1 MRKGS
6 ERKQGTMPVGQDRTQ
21 HRRTH
26 GTAGGAAPDPCM
38 ARGDNHGWTGRAI
51 IGALGAFLLC
61 AGLLP
66 GGGMPAVAQ
75 ATDGD
80 PLVQRGIPAEATA
93 ENAVVARDRALAS
106 GQRIAYERMA
116 TLLGLPRNLP
126 DAQIEAMVAS
136 LVIESERI
144 TPRGYSARITVNFHP
159 PGGGR
164 VTPQVPAPGR
174 PGGPTV
180 ATLDAVATYRSL
192 GEYIEIRRRL
202 DASAAVA
209 RVELVTVAGDQA
221 RFRLGLRSAPP
232 EAAAELDRGG
242 LAFGPAQD
250 PRLAGAWRIGLAG
263 GR

>member
-1 MRKGS
+1 
-6 ERKQGTMPVGQDRTQ
+6 MPVGQHRPQ
-21 HRRTH
+21 QRRTH
-26 GTAGGAAPDPCM
+26 ATGNPTGPAPCA
-38 ARGDNHGWTGRAI
+38 ARGDNHGRGRGAI

-66 GGGMPAVAQ
+66 GAPHQAIAQ

-106 GQRIAYERMA
+106 GQRLAYERMA
-116 TLLGLPRNLP
+116 ILLGLPRNIS
-126 DAQIEAMVAS
+126 DSQIEAMVAS

-159 PGGGR
+159 PSGGR
-164 VTPQVPAPGR
+164 STAQTP
-174 PGGPTV
+174 GPTARAGGQAV
-180 ATLDAVATYRSL
+180 TTLDAVATYRSL
-192 GEYIEIRRRL
+192 GEYVEIRRRL

-209 RVELVTVAGDQA
+209 GVELVTVAGDMA
-221 RFRLGLRSAPP
+221 RFRLGLRSAAP
-232 EAAAELDRGG
+232 EAAAELGRGG
-242 LAFGPAQD
+242 LAFGPSQD
-250 PRLAGAWRIGLAG
+250 ARLAGAWRIGLAG